1 MSSFNFSFLSD
12 LQSYKGNGSSSLST
26 SSSSSSTQSNKHNK
40 TIKKREPNFK
50 KKKAYTISKYQPFE
64 DEVDASQYPPKFEE
78 YPIQNGQ
85 PEQSYYTMMNKPMP
99 KKDLVEPMYAKNQQE
114 TNITE
119 NMETREPYKA
129 YSYMTNY
136 YGNLG
141 NSGLSNEKLEEK
153 LNQLIY
159 LLEKQ
164 QDENTENMVE
174 ELILY
179 VFLGIFIIFVLDSF
193 MKIGRK
199 MK

>member
-12 LQSYKGNGSSSLST
+12 LQSYKGNGST
-26 SSSSSSTQSNKHNK
+26 STQSNKHNK

-64 DEVDASQYPPKFEE
+64 DELDASNYPPKFEE

-99 KKDLVEPMYAKNQQE
+99 KNDLVEPMYARDSKQKQNKQE
-114 TNITE
+114 SNITE
-119 NMETREPYKA
+119 NMETKEPYKA

-141 NSGLSNEKLEEK
+141 NSGLTTTNEKLEEK

>member
-12 LQSYKGNGSSSLST
+12 LQSYKGNGSSS
-26 SSSSSSTQSNKHNK
+26 SSQSNKHNK

-50 KKKAYTISKYQPFE
+50 KKVYTISKYQPFE

-85 PEQSYYTMMNKPMP
+85 PEQSYYTMMNKPIA
-99 KKDLVEPMYAKNQQE
+99 KKDLVEPMYAKNNQQNTQE
-114 TNITE
+114 NIRE
-119 NMETREPYKA
+119 NMETKEPYKA